1 MQFMYYQNIHSML
14 KETVEQKP
22 SQKAFTWI
30 TPQKQAQSVTWQ
42 EFYDQVKKAAKSL
55 ISLGVKKGDKVT
67 IISYTSYKWLLT
79 DQAVMS
85 IGACTVGIYHT
96 NLAKD
101 CGYIINHSDAVL
113 LFVENLDQ
121 LHKIQSIRNDIPRIT
136 AIILMNGNY
145 EGDNGIINYNAFLA
159 LGEGVPDH
167 TFQAMVSAVH
177 PDDLAAIVY
186 TSGTTGVPK
195 GAMLTHD
202 NATFTVQSV
211 IMSSDLHEG
220 EETFLFLPLAHIYA
234 RLITYT
240 CIYNGIATTFCRSM
254 DTIIE
259 DIQTA
264 RPHFFCSV
272 PRVYEKVYSKV
283 NAGAK
288 AKGGL
293 AYALFKWAF
302 ATGYDVS
309 DRAVAGKPI
318 PALLS
323 IKNSIADKLVFSKIK
338 NALGG
343 RLRFCISGAAPLE
356 PTIARFFHAAG
367 ILILEG
373 IGMTENMSYSHVNRV
388 NNFRFGWVGT
398 PGAGIGQTIADDG
411 ELLIRGR
418 NVMKGYYKMPAETA
432 ETITPDGWLRTGDL
446 GEIDADGFLRITGRK
461 KDLIITSGGKNIAP
475 TSIEGLVATSPYIN
489 QCCIIGDRRNYLT
502 ALVTL
507 DAERITAFADE
518 KNIPHQTMDDLLKND
533 RILMLIHGEI
543 NDKNRR
549 LASFETIKKFTIV
562 PEFTID
568 NDELTPTLKIRRNA
582 IQEHYHDVIESMYEE
597 MTLSEINFLKER
609 HIEPR
614 ILPDRRIAKYDMR
627 GTGAV
632 ERRVVERRIL
642 QNQQS
647 GRQL

>member
-1 MQFMYYQNIHSML
+1 MQFRDYQNIHEL
-14 KETVEQKP
+14 LRETTAAIPDE
-22 SQKAFTWI
+22 KAFAWI
-30 TPQKQAQSVTWQ
+30 PSPGQTESVTWR
-42 EFYDQVKKAAKSL
+42 EFYSQVLQAAKSL
-55 ISLGVKKGDKVT
+55 IALGVQKDDKVN

-79 DQAVMS
+79 DQAIMS

-113 LFVENLDQ
+113 VFVEDITQ
-121 LHKIQSIRNDIPRIT
+121 LKKILQIRNEIPRVRK
-136 AIILMNGNY
+136 IILMNGTY
-145 EGDNGIINYNAFLA
+145 DNDDFIINYDSFLK
-159 LGEGVPDH
+159 LGDSVPDRM
-167 TFQAMVSAVH
+167 FQRMADAVQ
-177 PDDLAAIVY
+177 PDDLATIVY

-211 IMSSDLHEG
+211 IMSSDLKKG

-240 CIYNGIATTFCRSM
+240 CIYHGIATTFCRSM
-254 DTIIE
+254 DTIID
-259 DIQTA
+259 DIKIA

-283 NAGAK
+283 TSGAE

-293 AYALFKWAF
+293 AYRIFKWAF
-302 ATGYDVS
+302 ATGYRVS
-309 DRAVAGKPI
+309 DKIISGDAI
-318 PALLS
+318 PPLLS
-323 IKNSIADKLVFSKIK
+323 FKNFIADKVVFSKLK

-343 RLRFCISGAAPLE
+343 RVRFCISGAAPLE
-356 PTIARFFHAAG
+356 PSIARFFHAAG

-388 NNFRFGWVGT
+388 DNFRFGWVGT
-398 PGAGIGQTIADDG
+398 PGAGIEQSIADDG
-411 ELLIRGR
+411 EFLVRGR
-418 NVMKGYYKMPAETA
+418 NVMMGYYKMPAETM

-446 GEIDADGFLRITGRK
+446 GEIDSTGVLRITGRK

-475 TSIEGLVATSPYIN
+475 SAIEGLMITSKYIN
-489 QCCIIGDRRNYLT
+489 QCCVIGDRRNYLT

-507 DAERITAFADE
+507 DQE
-518 KNIPHQTMDDLLKND
+518 NIKEYAAGSGIPYGSMDDLIKND
-533 RILMLIHGEI
+533 RIIMLIHGEI
-543 NDKNRR
+543 QQKNRS

-582 IQEHYHDVIESMYEE
+582 INDHYHDVIDSMYEE
-597 MTLSEINFLKER
+597 TISPELSFLKENFVER
-609 HIEPR
+609 RKI
-614 ILPDRRIAKYDMR
+614 PDRRLSPGDL
-627 GTGAV
+627 
-632 ERRVVERRIL
+632 RVIETANRRIA
-642 QNQQS
+642 QRRIS
-647 GRQL
+647 PAH